1 MKKRGEQV
9 ISTPNNEKITRTF
22 MKDEAHQKLRSWI
35 ISGKLGPGTK
45 LRDKE
50 LSEMLGISRTPVRE
64 ALLMLESDGLI
75 ETKANRWTI
84 VTAID
89 LDKAEEN
96 YSIVWTLEALAMKLA
111 FPNFSVSDIDEMKA
125 LNEQFKIL
133 VHNGEE
139 ASALEMDNAF
149 HNKII
154 QLSKNEELRKLL
166 VSVKLKIQRIESHY
180 FSQKEFLKT
189 SYDEHCE
196 IIQSIIN
203 KDVKRAEDAIV
214 SNWKKSLARLR
225 E

>member
-1 MKKRGEQV
+1 VKKRGEQV

>member
-1 MKKRGEQV
+1 M